1 MDEQTNKQT
10 NDWMKNISWRL
21 LDDSSEVIKYFK
33 HQISAGENEWKVKIY
48 KKKKEWTNEPTNERR
63 KKERKIERSPEWK
76 NIN

>member
-48 KKKKEWTNEPTNERR
+48 KKKEWTNEPTNERR